1 METNIIFL
9 VSVILSIITIKTID
23 NLKIFINKKKEEI
36 VYKRL
41 NYLKNLDAQGI
52 IKKEIFS
59 LDEENE
65 KKVEIQ
71 TSTFLKKTE
80 IILYNKKYTDKTSWF
95 VLEDEILWILGKKKN
110 YLIQLNGEILKEEI
124 GG

>member
-9 VSVILSIITIKTID
+9 VSVILSIITIKIID
-23 NLKIFINKKKEEI
+23 SLKIFINKKKEEV

-95 VLEDEILWILGKKKN
+95 VLEDEVLWILGKKKN
-110 YLIQLNGEILKEEI
+110 YLIQLNGKILKEEI

>member
-23 NLKIFINKKKEEI
+23 NLKIFINKKKEEV

-71 TSTFLKKTE
+71 TSTFLKKTK

>member
-9 VSVILSIITIKTID
+9 VSVILSIITIKIID
-23 NLKIFINKKKEEI
+23 NLKIFINKKKEEV

>member
-9 VSVILSIITIKTID
+9 ASVTLSIITIKIID
-23 NLKIFINKKKEEI
+23 NLKIFINKKKEEV

>member
-110 YLIQLNGEILKEEI
+110 YLIQLNGKILKEEI

>member
-9 VSVILSIITIKTID
+9 ASAILSIITIKIID
-23 NLKIFINKKKEEI
+23 NLKIFINKKKEEV

>member
-9 VSVILSIITIKTID
+9 ASVILSIITIKIID
-23 NLKIFINKKKEEI
+23 NLKIFINKKKEEV

>member
-59 LDEENE
+59 LDEKKK

-110 YLIQLNGEILKEEI
+110 YLIQLNGKILKEEI

>member
-9 VSVILSIITIKTID
+9 VSVILSIITIKIID
-23 NLKIFINKKKEEI
+23 NLKIFINKKKEEV

-110 YLIQLNGEILKEEI
+110 YLIQLNGKILKEEI

>member
-23 NLKIFINKKKEEI
+23 NLKIFINKKKEEV

-95 VLEDEILWILGKKKN
+95 VLEDEVLWILGKKKN
-110 YLIQLNGEILKEEI
+110 YLIQLNGKILKEEI

>member
-59 LDEENE
+59 LDEEDE

-110 YLIQLNGEILKEEI
+110 YLIQLNGKILKEEI

>member
-9 VSVILSIITIKTID
+9 ASVILSIITIKTID
-23 NLKIFINKKKEEI
+23 NLKIFINKKKEEV

-110 YLIQLNGEILKEEI
+110 YLIQLSGKILKEEI

>member
-9 VSVILSIITIKTID
+9 VSVILSIITIKIID
-23 NLKIFINKKKEEI
+23 NLKIFINKKKEEV

-59 LDEENE
+59 LDEEDE

>member
-9 VSVILSIITIKTID
+9 ASVILSIITIKIID
-23 NLKIFINKKKEEI
+23 NLKIFINKKKEEV

-95 VLEDEILWILGKKKN
+95 VLEDEVLWILGKKKN
-110 YLIQLNGEILKEEI
+110 YLIQLNGKILKEEI

>member
-59 LDEENE
+59 LDEEDE

>member
-23 NLKIFINKKKEEI
+23 SLKIFINKKKEEI

-59 LDEENE
+59 LDEEDK

-110 YLIQLNGEILKEEI
+110 YLIQLNGKILKEEI